1 MGGAA
6 RERRGARGLRLRS
19 PRDYHLRRAQRPV
32 RAGDP
37 RPHARQRGMGCVLR
51 RVYHRGRGAR
61 ADRHA
66 QRAVRNPGL
75 ARPQPR
81 LDGDR
86 AGSRARVVGLPR
98 GLCGVRMK
106 NDFRARHHPA
116 YWAFI
121 VHRAS
126 GVLLA
131 LFLPFHFWAL
141 GQALQGEQ
149 KLESFLR
156 WTDQPLVKAGETA
169 LVLLLAAHMTGG
181 LRLLALE
188 FLAWRDWQKSLLAV
202 AAGVALAAGLAFL
215 LNLA

>member
-1 MGGAA
+1 
-6 RERRGARGLRLRS
+6 
-19 PRDYHLRRAQRPV
+19 
-32 RAGDP
+32 
-37 RPHARQRGMGCVLR
+37 
-51 RVYHRGRGAR
+51 
-61 ADRHA
+61 
-66 QRAVRNPGL
+66 
-75 ARPQPR
+75 
-81 LDGDR
+81 
-86 AGSRARVVGLPR
+86 
-98 GLCGVRMK
+98 MK

-169 LVLLLAAHMTGG
+169 LGLLLAAHMTGG